1 MKTKRI
7 FGSLIAIAVTLVL
20 FSTACSKS
28 NNSSYAPTP
37 SPSPVAPAGVQLTAD
52 AKFGNILTDNT
63 GRSLYFF
70 SEDAAGTSTCVGG
83 CAVTW
88 PVFYQANPSIG
99 TGLAASDFTTI
110 TRTDGTKQTAY
121 KGWPLYYYAGDSKK
135 GDVNGDAVDNNWFV
149 AKADY
154 TVMVSSAQLVGLDGL
169 NYNDNSLAGTGA
181 STYITDPAGRTLY
194 LFAKD
199 AHNTNNFTKSD
210 FSNDAIWPIDQVSTV
225 GSIPS
230 ILDKT
235 QFSVIT
241 VYGKSQLVYKGHPMY
256 YFGQDNSQRG
266 NTKGVSFPTPGAAIW
281 KVLNNNTPAL

>member
-1 MKTKRI
+1 MKAKI
-7 FGSLIAIAVTLVL
+7 ISNSVIAIAITLVL
-20 FSTACSKS
+20 FSTACSKNS
-28 NNSSYAPTP
+28 NVPPPPPPPEKTP
-37 SPSPVAPAGVQLTAD
+37 GVQLTSN

-63 GRSLYFF
+63 GRSLYFY
-70 SEDAAGTSTCVGG
+70 SNDAAGTSTCVSG
-83 CAVTW
+83 CAVAW
-88 PVFYQANPSIG
+88 PIYYQANPSIG

-110 TRTDGTKQTAY
+110 TRSDGTKQTAY
-121 KGWPLYYYAGDSKK
+121 KGWPLYYYVGDSKV
-135 GDVNGDAVDNNWFV
+135 GDVTGDAVDNNWFV

-154 TVMVSSAQLVGLDGL
+154 TVMISNAQLVGLDGL
-169 NYNDNSLAGTGA
+169 NYNDQSTAGTGS

-199 AHNTNNFTKSD
+199 THNTNNFTKPD
-210 FSNDAIWPIDQVSTV
+210 FSNDAIWPIDQVNAV

-256 YFGQDNSQRG
+256 YFGQDNSLRG

-281 KVLNNNTPAL
+281 KVLNNNTPTL

>member
-7 FGSLIAIAVTLVL
+7 FNSLIAVAITLVL
-20 FSTACSKS
+20 LSTACSKS
-28 NNSSYAPTP
+28 KSNAPA
-37 SPSPVAPAGVQLTAD
+37 PVAVTGVVLTTD
-52 AKFGNILTDNT
+52 AKFGDILTDNA

-70 SEDAAGTSTCVGG
+70 SNDAAGTSTCVGG

-99 TGLAASDFTTI
+99 TGLAAGDFTTI

-121 KGWPLYYYAGDSKK
+121 KGWPLYYYMSDSKK
-135 GDVNGDAVDNNWFV
+135 GDVNGDAVANIWFV
-149 AKADY
+149 GKADY
-154 TVMVSSAQLVGLDGL
+154 SVMVSNAQLVGLDGA
-169 NYNDNSLAGTGA
+169 NYNDQGQAGTGS

-194 LFAKD
+194 LFSKD
-199 AHNTNNFTKSD
+199 THDTNIFTKSD
-210 FSNDAIWPIDQVSTV
+210 FSNDALWPIDQVSTV

-241 VYGKSQLVYKGHPMY
+241 VFGKSQLVYKGHPMY
-256 YFGQDNSQRG
+256 FFGQDNSLRG
-266 NTKGVSFPTPGAAIW
+266 STKGVSYPTPGAAIW
-281 KVLNNNTPAL
+281 KVLNNNTAVL